1 MKKIWRE
8 KSLKKNEQSIK
19 DMWDDIKYTNV
30 YVIRDQKERK
40 QREIKTFEGRMDNF
54 PNMVKNIIYISKKI
68 LQIQSRINQKY
79 LHLGT
84 SYY

>member
-1 MKKIWRE
+1 M
-8 KSLKKNEQSIK
+8 KKNEQSIK
-19 DMWDDIKYTNV
+19 DMWDDIKCTNV

-79 LHLGT
+79 LHLGI